1 MISVLIELERALR
14 TLGTLSPV
22 KTAASQ
28 TSQLEV
34 FPKDQE
40 PAPFQSEQEKKHIAG
55 LMRVNHVGEVCAQ
68 ALYSAQS
75 LTARSP
81 EERAVFLQAAAEEE
95 SHLTWT
101 HQRLIELNDRRSYL
115 TPLWYAGA
123 FGIGLAAGLLSKE
136 RSMGFM
142 NETERQVE
150 AHLDGH
156 LQQIPVH
163 DTRSRAMIERMKQDE
178 IEHQHTA
185 IKNGA
190 TQLPAIAKGLMKLSA
205 KVMTSTSYR
214 I

>member
-1 MISVLIELERALR
+1 MIAALIELERALR
-14 TLGTLSPV
+14 TLGTLSPI
-22 KTAASQ
+22 KTSADHPD
-28 TSQLEV
+28 V
-34 FPKDQE
+34 FPKNQE

-75 LTARSP
+75 LTARSHQ
-81 EERAVFLQAAAEEE
+81 ERSVFLQAAAEEE
-95 SHLTWT
+95 SHLTWM
-101 HQRLIELNDRRSYL
+101 HQRLSELNDRRSYL

-136 RSMGFM
+136 HSMGFM
-142 NETERQVE
+142 NETEKQVE

-156 LQQIPVH
+156 LQQLPAH
-163 DTRSRAMIERMKQDE
+163 DSRSRAMIERMKQDE

-185 IKNGA
+185 IEQGA
-190 TQLPAIAKGLMKLSA
+190 TQLPSIAKGLMKLSA
-205 KVMTSTSYR
+205 KIMTTTSYH